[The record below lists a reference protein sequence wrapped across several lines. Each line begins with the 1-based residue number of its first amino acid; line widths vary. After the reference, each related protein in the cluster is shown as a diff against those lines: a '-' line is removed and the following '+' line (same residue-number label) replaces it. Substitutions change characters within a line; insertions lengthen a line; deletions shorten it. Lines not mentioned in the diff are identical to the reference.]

1 MKFGDKLKAI
11 HTFVSK
17 MNHNQVLGS
26 KIKSLAIKHIMIQYV
41 DKKDEN
47 PKSFLEKR

>member
-11 HTFVSK
+11 HSFGSK

-26 KIKSLAIKHIMIQYV
+26 KMKSLVIKHMIDQYV